1 MKPGRRVSRATIED
15 VAAAAGVSVAT
26 VSRALRGMSNVAP
39 HTRDRVFAVAD
50 QLKYRADPHASR
62 LARGRTNTVAMAVP
76 ALSGWYFSRVV
87 AGAERVLSGEGY
99 DLLLYGVSS
108 AEEREGRISGG
119 VPLHE
124 RADGLILVDLRLPVD
139 DLRHLAGTGGQVVTI
154 GFTTGYF
161 PAVKIDN
168 VEAARRATRHLI
180 ESGHTDLGLVSGV
193 PDVLEFTV
201 PEDRRTG
208 FLSALDDAGI
218 TYHPEW
224 DVPGD
229 FTIDGGRRAF
239 EQLLAAD
246 ERPTAVFVQSDEMA
260 FGAMQAAR
268 EHGVRIPEDLSLIGF
283 DDHDVSAAVGLTTI
297 RQPIVAQG
305 AAAARAL
312 LDRIDGREGDGTVIS
327 FPTELVTRS
336 TVAPPAR

>member
-1 MKPGRRVSRATIED
+1 M
-15 VAAAAGVSVAT
+15 AT

-39 HTRDRVFAVAD
+39 PTRDRVLAVAD
-50 QLKYRADPHASR
+50 QLRYRPDPHASR

-87 AGAERVLSGEGY
+87 AGAERVLSADGY

-168 VEAARRATRHLI
+168 VEAARHATQHLL
-180 ESGHTDLGLVSGV
+180 ELGHTRIGFVSGL

-208 FLSALDDAGI
+208 FLSALDDAGV
-218 TYHPEW
+218 TYRPEW
-224 DVPGD
+224 DIPGD
-229 FTIDGGRRAF
+229 FSIEGGRQAIHRM
-239 EQLLAAD
+239 LSGD
-246 ERPTAVFVQSDEMA
+246 ERPTAVFLISDEMA

-268 EHGVRIPEDLSLIGF
+268 ELGARVPEDLSLIGF
-283 DDHDVSAAVGLTTI
+283 DDHDVAAAVDLTTI

-312 LDRIDGREGDGTVIS
+312 LDRIDGRTGDGTVIS
-327 FPTELVTRS
+327 FPTELVARGS
-336 TVAPPAR
+336 VAGPCS